1 MVLLDDRAGLT
12 DADAEILARLPA
24 RLPRLVVRNKIDL
37 SGQAAGEGEH
47 DGERVL
53 RLSARSGDGVD
64 ALRRA
69 LLAQI
74 GWQGAGDG
82 VFLARERHLDALRRA
97 RAFLDA
103 AELDYAHSE
112 LFADHLRMAQ
122 LALSDITGEFSADDL
137 LGEIFGRFCIGK

>member
-1 MVLLDDRAGLT
+1 MSGGLRFRSKADLPDSMRKLLEAQDNAPFGR
-12 DADAEILARLPA
+12 ADAA
-24 RLPRLVVRNKIDL
+24 
-37 SGQAAGEGEH
+37 
-47 DGERVL
+47 
-53 RLSARSGDGVD
+53 ARSGDGVD

-122 LALSDITGEFSADDL
+122 LALAQHI
-137 LGEIFGRFCIGK
+137 GR